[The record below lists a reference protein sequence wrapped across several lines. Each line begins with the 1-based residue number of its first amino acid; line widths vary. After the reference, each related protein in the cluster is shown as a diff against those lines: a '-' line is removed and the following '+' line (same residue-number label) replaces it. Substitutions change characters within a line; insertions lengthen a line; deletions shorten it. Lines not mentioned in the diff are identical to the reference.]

1 MLREKL
7 DERPNIYQVLK
18 EVCAMQRLEV
28 PIQDVR

>member
-7 DERPNIYQVLK
+7 EERPNIYQVLK
-18 EVCAMQRLEV
+18 EACAMQRLEV